1 LISARPHSRAC
12 RRFPAL
18 ASAIHALLLACAL
31 AAVPRLAR
39 GEEPELPP
47 EEGAARPNHRF
58 TLAEAGYA
66 FAIGSKLGSL
76 PQIGCFRDLPGS
88 WQAGVQ
94 ARLAPGGASTA
105 YDYLPL
111 ANLSLRKLW
120 LGDEGSDPIR
130 NSEYFGIALGV
141 FFGYDF
147 GGERDGMRPMG
158 SISLGK
164 YWMPFESRP
173 LGLDL
178 SLDLTTL
185 KLPFS
190 NSGHL
195 AGSSDQVI
203 VSCGANLFYAI
214 P

>member
-1 LISARPHSRAC
+1 MRSVRPHSRAS

-18 ASAIHALLLACAL
+18 ALAIQALILASLLA
-31 AAVPRLAR
+31 AAPGRAR
-39 GEEPELPP
+39 AEEPELPP
-47 EEGAARPNHRF
+47 EEGASGAHRHF

-66 FAIGSKLGSL
+66 LAIGSKLGSL
-76 PQIGCFRDLPGS
+76 PKLACFRDLPDS
-88 WQAGVQ
+88 WQAGIQ
-94 ARLAPGGASTA
+94 ARLAPGGARTA

-111 ANLSLRKLW
+111 ADLSLRKLW

-147 GGERDGMRPMG
+147 AGKRDSMRPMG
-158 SISLGK
+158 SVTVGK

-190 NSGHL
+190 NSGRL
-195 AGSSDQVI
+195 RGSSDQVI